1 VIPILFYNYRSHVRR
16 KYSQFYWMID
26 TLVSPIKF
34 RYFNAVF
41 SVGVHCRIVHFFLL
55 VTVLQIFW
63 RCCWN
68 YNPPVMTG
76 FVSLFTHHKTP
87 LLDRC
92 CAIPFVW
99 CANSN
104 LLIDHKFWVLTSL
117 LCLKI
122 NSIPGKESS
131 CIHLMTTVSPTHS
144 PQVRTSNPYKNK
156 KF

>member
-1 VIPILFYNYRSHVRR
+1 
-16 KYSQFYWMID
+16 MID

-41 SVGVHCRIVHFFLL
+41 SVGVHCRIVHFFLK
-55 VTVLQIFW
+55 VTVFEIFW

-68 YNPPVMTG
+68 YNPPVMTW

-104 LLIDHKFWVLTSL
+104 LLIDHKFWVQTQFKELTLSTDPKNWSENFFTVVIFNSNCATSL
-117 LCLKI
+117 VSMFYWKFLILIVFLSFNELYIVLTILK
-122 NSIPGKESS
+122 PF
-131 CIHLMTTVSPTHS
+131 VS
-144 PQVRTSNPYKNK
+144 
-156 KF
+156 